1 MRPCFPL
8 RHFAACIAL
17 LSIAAAVQPASAIE
31 LDNQSNLV
39 RDDFGVDNDEGTAKW
54 QTPTAWNAIPKY
66 AADPTND
73 GTGQGNNWYFTQV
86 AHNSEFI
93 FVRYSNAAAF
103 AGDLQLMYLDVD
115 SNRDTGLRG
124 FSGNLAIGAEYY
136 VSGASVTKE
145 GVGGVGWVTWDNK
158 TSTDGS
164 WDIMYKLPRS
174 FMPEVTGFD
183 FVNQAHDS
191 GDDWYPDAGNNASGD
206 WFRYETD
213 APHTTTAFGRNWTI
227 VEPLHRDNPA
237 VQSETIGMPTTLTF
251 NGVYQTSMDHAAVTP
266 LSPVVGTKVSYD
278 LAVTHEPRDLDDDG
292 ETGTWVAEALG
303 AFTSSA
309 TDPSDH
315 LLVSTRVGARPF
327 DGPPTHIIHEDPGVD
342 EPEETKVSLA
352 GNPLSDGVQ
361 IEWLFTTE
369 TTIEISVFSK
379 DGSTLLG
386 PKYTDTISS
395 INDIEGFRLNL
406 FDSEQTMTI
415 SDFSVEVVDIS
426 LDGDFNDDGFVDSD
440 DLNDPVLGWKARYGV
455 DLDGN
460 DFLAWQRNLGA
471 GTPTTATA
479 GAVPEPS
486 MSLLALLGILG
497 GMPFM
502 RRGGK

>member
-1 MRPCFPL
+1 MRL
-8 RHFAACIAL
+8 NVKTTLTMAIAL
-17 LSIAAAVQPASAIE
+17 AAIAPTVLAVE

-39 RDDFGVDNDEGTAKW
+39 RDDFDNGSNW
-54 QTPTAWNAIPKY
+54 QTPLAWNAIPRY
-66 AADPTND
+66 QADGAGAPTP
-73 GTGQGNNWYFTQV
+73 QGNNWHFTQV
-86 AHNSEFI
+86 AHNDEFF
-93 FVRYSNAAAF
+93 FVRYSNAASF
-103 AGDLQLMYLDVD
+103 AGDLQLMYLDTD
-115 SNRDTGLRG
+115 SNADTGLPG
-124 FSGNLAIGAEYY
+124 FTGTLAIGAEYHI
-136 VSGASVTKE
+136 SGASVNKD
-145 GVGGVGWVTWDNK
+145 GVGNVGWVDWDNK
-158 TSTDGS
+158 TETDGS
-164 WDIMYKLPRS
+164 WSIMYKLPRS

-183 FVNQAHDS
+183 FVNQAHDGS
-191 GDDWYPDAGNNASGD
+191 GDDWYPNAGNSFPGD
-206 WFRYETD
+206 WFRYETGALD
-213 APHTTTAFGRNWTI
+213 TTTAFGRDWSI
-227 VEPLHRDNPA
+227 IEPSHRDNPA
-237 VQSETIGMPTTLTF
+237 VQSETIGTATTLTF
-251 NGVYQTSMDHAAVTP
+251 NGVYQTSMDQAAVTP

-278 LAVTHEPRDLDDDG
+278 LAVTHEPRDKDG
-292 ETGTWVAEALG
+292 DGDTGTWVAEALG

-315 LLVSTRVGARPF
+315 LLVSTRVGARPH
-327 DGPPTHIIHEDPGVD
+327 DGPPTHILHEDPGVD

-361 IEWLFTTE
+361 IEWLFKTE

-415 SDFSVEVVDIS
+415 SDFTVEVVGIS
-426 LDGDFNDDGFVDSD
+426 LDGDFNGDGFVDSD
-440 DLNDPVLGWKARYGV
+440 DLNDPVQGWKARYGV

-471 GTPTTATA
+471 GTPSTATA

-502 RRGGK
+502 RRGVK